1 MKTRKQVETLISEYE
16 EQLLKYNEAVKR
28 VLKGTYE
35 YDEHI
40 HRIQVTGEVLSIL
53 KWVIG

>member
-16 EQLLKYNEAVKR
+16 EQLLKYNEAVKS